1 MPPTPKALSASS
13 FPSLGPDP
21 GASGH
26 PEGHRSGA
34 RGSGRLQ
41 ARSSWAWH
49 GVARP
54 HLRLGFPPVS
64 LWAELA
70 GPHRL
75 LGSLCLI
82 NGAGAVC
89 GAYRRNAWRL
99 RPRAAAAPPP
109 PPLPAGQ
116 RATSLGEPEPA
127 QGRIGKWGALPG
139 RPFPPALACLPST
152 PQITVGVSPFPP
164 VNLYLS

>member
-89 GAYRRNAWRL
+89 GAYRRNAWRR

-109 PPLPAGQ
+109 RPSLLANAPPASGNQSQPRAG
-116 RATSLGEPEPA
+116 LGSGELCLA
-127 QGRIGKWGALPG
+127 G
-139 RPFPPALACLPST
+139 PFPLLWPAFPST

>member
-41 ARSSWAWH
+41 ARSSWGWH

-99 RPRAAAAPPP
+99 RPRAAAAPPSAP
-109 PPLPAGQ
+109 PCWPTRHQPRGTRASPGQ
-116 RATSLGEPEPA
+116 DWEVGSFAW
-127 QGRIGKWGALPG
+127 QALSPCSG
-139 RPFPPALACLPST
+139 LPSQHT
-152 PQITVGVSPFPP
+152 PDYSRVFSFSP
-164 VNLYLS
+164 S